1 MNRIKPGS
9 RFKNF
14 FTFLISKT
22 FSLSSVCS
30 GSLAIKW
37 SISVQ
42 DVSKVIA
49 INPFDSVINE
59 VVFNRMSMLAIGGQ
73 DWALMKLKKSVLGD
87 LR

>member
-1 MNRIKPGS
+1 
-9 RFKNF
+9 
-14 FTFLISKT
+14 
-22 FSLSSVCS
+22 VCS

-42 DVSKVIA
+42 DVKVIA
-49 INPFDSVINE
+49 INPFDSVINA
-59 VVFNRMSMLAIGGQ
+59 VVLNRMSMLAIGGQ

>member
-42 DVSKVIA
+42 DVKVIA
-49 INPFDSVINE
+49 INPFDSVINA
-59 VVFNRMSMLAIGGQ
+59 VVLNRMSMLAIGGQ